1 MSATGSF
8 GDRQATLTRERV
20 ISLDSKEREDVRF
33 FSFITS
39 ARDSDD
45 MTLDTLPVSAE
56 DVPPESVV
64 VGLLTST
71 VSAPLLGG
79 T

>member
-1 MSATGSF
+1 MRSRVLSLEG
-8 GDRQATLTRERV
+8 REREGV
-20 ISLDSKEREDVRF
+20 SLC
-33 FSFITS
+33 SFIAS
-39 ARDSDD
+39 AGDSGD
-45 MTLDTLPVSAE
+45 MTIVTLPVSAE